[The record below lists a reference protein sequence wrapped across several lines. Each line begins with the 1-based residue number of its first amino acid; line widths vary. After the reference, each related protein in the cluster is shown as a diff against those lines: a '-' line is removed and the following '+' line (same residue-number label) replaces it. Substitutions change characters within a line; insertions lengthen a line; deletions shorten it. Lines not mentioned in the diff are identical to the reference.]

1 VQQLQIVSLII
12 RADVIFAKWFPPPAA
27 PLDALLLAPHFTI
40 LANFLQRL
48 AAGNAQLDQR
58 MRSAQITAR
67 RYCDISSPTAAW
79 YAEGRPSALAT
90 TYNQR
95 YIGISAIRI

>member
-27 PLDALLLAPHFTI
+27 PLDALLLAPHFNFTI

-48 AAGNAQLDQR
+48 AASNVQLDQR

-67 RYCDISSPTAAW
+67 RHCDISSPTA
-79 YAEGRPSALAT
+79 SLVALA
-90 TYNQR
+90 R
-95 YIGISAIRI
+95 HL